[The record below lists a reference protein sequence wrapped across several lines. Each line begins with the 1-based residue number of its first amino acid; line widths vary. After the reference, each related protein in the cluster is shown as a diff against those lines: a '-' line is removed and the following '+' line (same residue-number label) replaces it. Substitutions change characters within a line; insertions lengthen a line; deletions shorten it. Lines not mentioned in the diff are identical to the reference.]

1 MQRQLVGMMAVLLG
15 VACSAASAQ
24 SVRLEQ
30 YQHPSEPKFETFNKL
45 YIAGVRDGLIAYSV
59 NAKEHLFCMPPATVL
74 TPEQTE
80 DIMLR
85 FAEKKHLPGN
95 ILIALPLL
103 GGLREAYPCDKAGD

>member
-1 MQRQLVGMMAVLLG
+1 MMAVLLSF
-15 VACSAASAQ
+15 ACSAASAQ
-24 SVRLEQ
+24 ARGSEQ
-30 YQHPSEPKFETFNKL
+30 YQHPSEPKFETFNRL
-45 YIAGVRDGLIAYSV
+45 YLAGVRDGLIAYSV
-59 NAKEHLFCMPPATVL
+59 NAKEHLFCLPPTTVL

-103 GGLREAYPCDKAGD
+103 GGLKEAYPCDKTGE